1 MLTAITRGVSASL
14 ATGELTFRDRV
25 PIDVSLARRQ
35 HEEYEQALSRLGV
48 RIDHLPAEDALPDAV
63 FVEDAGMVL
72 DEIAIVTVP
81 GAASRRAETESM
93 AHAMGRYRPVQRLSA
108 PATLDG
114 GDVVRVDRTLYV
126 GLSSRTNAAGIDQ
139 LGALA
144 SPLGYTVRAV
154 PVKGALH
161 LKTACTYAGRGVLLA
176 NPEWA
181 AMHAFTTS
189 MCSPS
194 MIPSRGVAVCW
205 RLATHSS
212 CRRRSRAR
220 ARSSRRAASLSHQ
233 WTSPSCRRR
242 RAADVPEHRLR
253 RTGCLRRSTSR
264 RS

>member
-25 PIDVSLARRQ
+25 PIDIPLARRQ
-35 HEEYEQALSRLGV
+35 HEEYERTLAQLGV
-48 RIDHLPAEDALPDAV
+48 RVDHLPAEDALADAV
-63 FVEDAGMVL
+63 FVEDVGMML
-72 DEIAIVTVP
+72 DEIAIVTAP

-93 AHAMGRYRPVQRLSA
+93 AHALARYRPVHRLSA

-126 GLSSRTNAAGIDQ
+126 GLSSRTNPAGIDQ
-139 LGALA
+139 LGALV

-181 AMHAFTTS
+181 AMHAFGDMDVLTVDDAEPWGASVLAIGDTLVMPAS
-189 MCSPS
+189 FPRTRAKLE
-194 MIPSRGVAVCW
+194 SRGFGLAAVD
-205 RLATHSS
+205 
-212 CRRRSRAR
+212 
-220 ARSSRRAASLSHQ
+220 LSELQ
-233 WTSPSCRRR
+233 KAEGGPTCLSIVFDAP
-242 RAADVPEHRLR
+242 DV
-253 RTGCLRRSTSR
+253 
-264 RS
+264 

>member
-25 PIDVSLARRQ
+25 PIDLSLAQRQ
-35 HEEYEQALSRLGV
+35 HEEYERTLARLGV

-63 FVEDAGMVL
+63 FVEDVGMML
-72 DEIAIVTVP
+72 DEIAIVTAP
-81 GAASRRAETESM
+81 GAVSRRGEIESM
-93 AHAMGRYRPVQRLSA
+93 AHALGRYRPVKRLSA

-126 GLSSRTNAAGIDQ
+126 GLSSRTNEAGIDQ
-139 LGALA
+139 LGALV

-181 AMHAFTTS
+181 TVRTF
-189 MCSPS
+189 
-194 MIPSRGVAVCW
+194 GDLDVLAVDDAEPW
-205 RLATHSS
+205 GGSVLAIGDTLVM
-212 CRRRSRAR
+212 
-220 ARSSRRAASLSHQ
+220 AASFPRTRAKLEARGFTVAPVDLSELQ
-233 WTSPSCRRR
+233 KAEGGPT
-242 RAADVPEHRLR
+242 
-253 RTGCLRRSTSR
+253 CLSIVFDAPDA
-264 RS
+264 